1 MDCNPQVSS
10 VHGISQARI
19 LEWIAISFTRCS
31 SQPRDRTTSALA
43 GVFFTTEPQGSPAQ
57 EYTHWECLRLYQP
70 CHIESDFTIITIQ
83 SDVSVPFLRA
93 VIS

>member
-1 MDCNPQVSS
+1 MDSRPQVSS

-31 SQPRDRTTSALA
+31 SQPRDRTPSVLA
-43 GVFFTTEPQGSPAQ
+43 GMFFTTEPQGSPAQ
-57 EYTHWECLRLYQP
+57 EYTHWECLRLYKP
-70 CHIESDFTIITIQ
+70 CHIESDFTIIMIQ
-83 SDVSVPFLRA
+83 SDVNVPFLRA